1 MLILFSLDKRT
12 VAAGALRRLY
22 LHQLLPYPSK
32 GKINF
37 DFENMLFLWKD
48 NETKMKTCKLCIFL
62 LLVALDFD
70 VTDQIRVGLQ
80 RIIAEREAS
89 SYVIQSKK
97 ATCWNA
103 AIKPGCK

>member
-32 GKINF
+32 GKIN
-37 DFENMLFLWKD
+37 MLFLWKD
-48 NETKMKTCKLCIFL
+48 NETKMKTYKLCIFL

-103 AIKPGCK
+103 AIKPGC

>member
-1 MLILFSLDKRT
+1 
-12 VAAGALRRLY
+12 
-22 LHQLLPYPSK
+22 
-32 GKINF
+32 
-37 DFENMLFLWKD
+37 
-48 NETKMKTCKLCIFL
+48 MKTYKLSIFL

-97 ATCWNA
+97 ATC
-103 AIKPGCK
+103 